1 MVTNNMRPIHPGEIL
16 AEEYLRPLDMTAH
29 SLASALHI
37 TPTRVNEIVRGE
49 RGITPDTAL
58 RLARFFDTTP
68 EYWLNLQ
75 SAYDL
80 RNTCQMV
87 GAKVS
92 EQIVP
97 YSALKSRNETD

>member
-1 MVTNNMRPIHPGEIL
+1 MVTNKMRPIHPGEIL

-37 TPTRVNEIVRGE
+37 TPARVNEIVRAE

-58 RLARFFDTTP
+58 RLARFFDTSA

-75 SAYDL
+75 TAYDL
-80 RNTCQMV
+80 RKAYQEV
-87 GAKVS
+87 GLKVS
-92 EQIVP
+92 EEITP
-97 YSALKSRNETD
+97 YAVLKSKN